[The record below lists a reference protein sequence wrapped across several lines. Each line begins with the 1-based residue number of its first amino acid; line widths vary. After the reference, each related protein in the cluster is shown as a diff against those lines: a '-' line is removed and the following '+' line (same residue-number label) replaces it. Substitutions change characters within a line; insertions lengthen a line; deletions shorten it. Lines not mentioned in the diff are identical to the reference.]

1 MEKYTLSRL
10 TGLESSQLRTEF
22 ESYEEEFASRK
33 IDLHKVTS
41 EIVDL
46 QARPEYSPEIRVFQ
60 LRKLDSDLV
69 YVFSET
75 IYTSNEFIDEFER
88 FIRSNVISIGAKDFD
103 HVPEKHKHLFETPYA
118 VVQVDVVRTK
128 AVITYPS
135 GFTMAAIQDQFKG
148 VDFNSSC
155 TLKML
160 EPEVLFNKLEQIEK
174 AGNFS
179 VIIKKS
185 NGSRDLETVAFEY
198 RRGNEHKTVEH
209 LVFRS

>member
-1 MEKYTLSRL
+1 MEKYTLTRIA
-10 TGLESSQLRTEF
+10 GLESSRLRTAF
-22 ESYEEEFASRK
+22 ESYPEEFASRK

-46 QARPEYSPEIRVFQ
+46 QARPEYSPEIHVFQ
-60 LRKLDSDLV
+60 LRRLYSDLF

-75 IYTSNEFIDEFER
+75 IYTSNEFLDEFER
-88 FIRSNVISIGAKDFD
+88 FVRSNVISVGAKDFD
-103 HVPEKHKHLFETPYA
+103 HVPEKYTHLFETPYML
-118 VVQVDVVRTK
+118 VPTDVVRTTA
-128 AVITYPS
+128 AVSYPNGVCIT
-135 GFTMAAIQDQFKG
+135 AAQDKFKG

-160 EPEVLFNKLEQIEK
+160 EPKVLFDKLAQIEK

-179 VIIKKS
+179 VVIKKS
-185 NGSRDLETVAFEY
+185 SGTKDLETLAFEY

-209 LVFRS
+209 LVFRG